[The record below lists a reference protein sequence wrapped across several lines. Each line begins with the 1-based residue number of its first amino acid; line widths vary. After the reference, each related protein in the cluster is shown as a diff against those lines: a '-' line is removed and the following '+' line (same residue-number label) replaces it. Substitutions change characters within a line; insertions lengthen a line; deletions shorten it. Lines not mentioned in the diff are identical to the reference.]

1 MALEW
6 GVGECRGTEGTGQ
19 GNGAAAAPGFCL
31 G

>member
-1 MALEW
+1 MVLDW

-19 GNGAAAAPGFCL
+19 GNGVAAAPGFVL